1 MKKLATIV
9 LVLFIMMG
17 VYCFGTEYTYDP
29 FVHLEKIAEIT
40 DELPDLQTLGD
51 IWNDDYFYPKEHGM
65 RYIIPYTEYNTAS
78 LNDGV
83 MVLAGPGPGGGFTG
97 GGGNGPVGNGP
108 NAFYIIDES
117 ADWGVFEVVRVVINS
132 LSLFSYKMLYTLQFL
147 GIYIFTLFKIVG
159 ALLPTSG
166 LVLREV

>member
-9 LVLFIMMG
+9 LVFFIMMA

-40 DELPDLQTLGD
+40 DKLPDLLTLAD

-65 RYIIPYTEYNTAS
+65 RYIIPYTEYNTAAI
-78 LNDGV
+78 NDGV
-83 MVLAGPGPGGGFTG
+83 MVLAGPGGGANGGGF
-97 GGGNGPVGNGP
+97 GPVGTGP
-108 NAFYIIDES
+108 NAFYMVDED
-117 ADWGVFEVVRVVINS
+117 ADWGVFEVVHVVINA
-132 LSLFSYKMLYTLQFL
+132 LSLIGFKVLYTLQFF